1 SGRCGEALD
10 RLKAFLDRYAGHD
23 NGTLARFALGR
34 CAAKAGEEALAL
46 EHLGRVARDEEDRAG
61 VRSRAALLQAA
72 LLLRKGK
79 LREAEKALGVAVLSA
94 DPEIAVE
101 ALFSRADLLARR
113 KDPRA
118 GAEFLKLTYRY
129 PDRRMWAA
137 RALGRAG
144 ELYES
149 AGRRA
154 TAIRIFQKMRKVAP
168 PGALRTKAE
177 ATLRRLGKAPG
188 PRR

>member
-1 SGRCGEALD
+1 MRERNRLDGTIDGFRRLQRDLEDNLELIELGEAEAD
-10 RLKAFLDRYAGHD
+10 
-23 NGTLARFALGR
+23 
-34 CAAKAGEEALAL
+34 AAV
-46 EHLGRVARDEEDRAG
+46 VA
-61 VRSRAALLQAA
+61 
-72 LLLRKGK
+72 
-79 LREAEKALGVAVLSA
+79 EAEKALGVAVQSA
-94 DPEIAVE
+94 DPEIAAE

-144 ELYES
+144 ALYES

-154 TAIRIFQKMRKVAP
+154 TARRIVQKMRKVAP
-168 PGALRTKAE
+168 PGAWRAKAE